1 MTEKKPGLRILLKV
15 LKPIIK
21 RTIKLIVKKK
31 LRGGLSFAEITAKQ
45 EEDGASGKAVMPKMK
60 PWMKR
65 LWVKLKPIVIET
77 IKKVL
82 KQMLAGDSL
91 TETTAHQEEDDA
103 AGKTIMTEKKPGLR
117 ILLKVL
123 KPIIKRLIKR
133 IVKKKLRGGLSFAEI
148 TAKQEEDDAAGK

>member
-91 TETTAHQEEDDA
+91 TEITADQEEDDA
-103 AGKTIMTEKKPGLR
+103 SGKAVMPKMKPWMK
-117 ILLKVL
+117 ILLKV
-123 KPIIKRLIKR
+123 
-133 IVKKKLRGGLSFAEI
+133 
-148 TAKQEEDDAAGK
+148 